1 MLVLTAP
8 SGALKVMEPAITAQL
23 ERLRSRFNELTA
35 DMGRPEV
42 AADYEQ
48 VNKLARERAEIQEVV
63 ELFAKYETAQ
73 ATAEEAQGML
83 ADGDAEMREF
93 AETEFAQANETMSS
107 LQVQMLRSL
116 LPKDPRD
123 SRNVIMEIRAGAGGE
138 EAALFGFE
146 LYRAYAR
153 YAERKRWQTEIL
165 SASESEKGGFKEV
178 VFEVRGEGAYSRLKY
193 ESGVH
198 RVQRVPE
205 TEAQGRIHTSTATVA
220 VLPEAEEVDIQ
231 IEEKDMR
238 VDIFHSSGAGG
249 QNVNK
254 VATAVRLTHIPT
266 GIVVVCQDERS
277 QMKNRVKAMTVLR
290 SRLYDMEQSK
300 ADAEM
305 SQARKS
311 QVGSGDRSEKIRTYN
326 FPQDRITDHRVG
338 LTVHNIPDRLDG
350 NLDELIDAVAT
361 ADEAARLESLGE

>member
-1 MLVLTAP
+1 MLAESDPEMKTLAEAELAEAE
-8 SGALKVMEPAITAQL
+8 GRMDELTAQL
-23 ERLRSRFNELTA
+23 R
-35 DMGRPEV
+35 
-42 AADYEQ
+42 
-48 VNKLARERAEIQEVV
+48 RE
-63 ELFAKYETAQ
+63 
-73 ATAEEAQGML
+73 
-83 ADGDAEMREF
+83 
-93 AETEFAQANETMSS
+93 
-107 LQVQMLRSL
+107 L

-123 SRNVIMEIRAGAGGE
+123 SRNVIVEIRAGAGGE
-138 EAALFGFE
+138 EAALFAFE

-220 VLPEAEEVDIQ
+220 VLPEAEEVDIA
-231 IEEKDMR
+231 IEEKDLR

-290 SRLYDMEQSK
+290 SRLLDLEQTRQ
-300 ADAEM
+300 DAEL
-305 SQARKS
+305 SAERKT
-311 QVGSGDRSEKIRTYN
+311 QVGTGDRSEKIRTYN

-338 LTVHNIPDRLDG
+338 LTVHNIPDRMDG
-350 NLDELIDAVAT
+350 NLDDMIDAVAT
-361 ADEAARLESLGE
+361 AVEAGRLENLE